1 VTVAVMDPPDEVTD
15 DEPNA
20 EHDVLEVLKQTV

>member
-1 VTVAVMDPPDEVTD
+1 MDPPDEVTD

-20 EHDVLEVLKQTV
+20 EHDVLAVLKQTV